1 MKNVSLIISIVALA
15 AATVFGVLYLI
26 DGEKKADANAEEVSN
41 EVSASK
47 GDIVY
52 IDLDRILMEYD
63 MANDLRSVVE
73 TKAQN
78 IEAEVTRRGKKLEND
93 VKAFQE
99 KVNKGLMTRSVA
111 EVQQQKLMK
120 QEQEFNNY
128 AAQKQAEIQ
137 EEQVV
142 MMNQLGDAIKT
153 FLDNYNAEKQYA
165 MILSNSGGA
174 PVITADAALDIT
186 DDVLAGLND
195 EYIKT
200 KNEKSKE

>member
-1 MKNVSLIISIVALA
+1 MKNVSLVISVISLIA
-15 AATVFGVLYLI
+15 AITFGVLFLTK
-26 DGEKKADANAEEVSN
+26 DNKKAVAPVEGEATEV
-41 EVSASK
+41 VASK

-63 MANDLRSVVE
+63 MANDLRAVVE

-78 IEAEVTRRGKKLEND
+78 IQAEITRRGKKLESE
-93 VKAFQE
+93 VKSFQE

-111 EVQQQKLMK
+111 EVQQQKLVK
-120 QEQEFNNY
+120 QEQEFNEF
-128 AAQKQAEIQ
+128 AALKQQEMQ

-153 FLDNYNAEKQYA
+153 FLDKYNAEKQFA
-165 MILSNSGGA
+165 MILTNNGGA
-174 PVITADAALDIT
+174 PVITADATLDVT

-200 KNEKSKE
+200 RNDKSK